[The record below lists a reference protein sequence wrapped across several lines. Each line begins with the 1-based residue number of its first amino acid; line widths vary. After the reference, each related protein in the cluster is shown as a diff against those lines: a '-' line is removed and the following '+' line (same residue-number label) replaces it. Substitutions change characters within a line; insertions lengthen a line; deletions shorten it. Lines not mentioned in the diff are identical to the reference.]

1 LTRILDRERSSRD
14 PRVIELVVN
23 AGVGPTEAHDAS
35 RISADDVA
43 RVLEEIV
50 FSGKTTRSNVET
62 NGSLVLMNPK
72 RG

>member
-1 LTRILDRERSSRD
+1 
-14 PRVIELVVN
+14 VIELVVN
-23 AGVGPTEAHDAS
+23 AAVESTESQDAS

-50 FSGKTTRSNVET
+50 FNGKTTRSNVET

-72 RG
+72 LDST